1 MTSRTIHQSSLK
13 ILNRQKTQTTS
24 ASCHNGNCHRSRTR
38 FVKGSLSK
46 VILDNPNSNSNV
58 KTSLAGNLFQRAV
71 CITKPVASWK
81 LKQKHENSM
90 TKTQPVTWSE
100 KIKPLMDYSETFNHD
115 NYIFFLTND
124 LSAMADI
131 NQHCLKKSKNKRCHD
146 NCLSHLVHLHKKFQS
161 CQILQTASTSSG
173 TSVHCL
179 VLYVQI
185 RGMW

>member
-1 MTSRTIHQSSLK
+1 MTSHTIHKSSLK

-24 ASCHNGNCHRSRTR
+24 ASCHSGNCHRSRTC

-81 LKQKHENSM
+81 LKQKHDNSM

-100 KIKPLMDYSETFNHD
+100 KIVKLSIMIIT
-115 NYIFFLTND
+115 FFLTND
-124 LSAMADI
+124 LSAMVDI
-131 NQHCLKKSKNKRCHD
+131 NQHCLNKSKNKLCHD

-173 TSVHCL
+173 TYVPCL